1 MSGQIYSNTS
11 FANMNDLLNKQEEDF
26 KKIDKEK
33 DNNNI
38 VRYAIL
44 VGVSALVIL
53 SLKLLIKKNKK

>member
-11 FANMNDLLNKQEEDF
+11 LANINDLLNQQEEDF

-33 DNNNI
+33 DDKNI
-38 VRYAIL
+38 IRYAIL
-44 VGVSALVIL
+44 IGVSALVIL

>member
-11 FANMNDLLNKQEEDF
+11 LANINDLLNQQEEDF

-33 DNNNI
+33 DDKNI
-38 VRYAIL
+38 IRYAIL

>member
-11 FANMNDLLNKQEEDF
+11 LANINDLLNQQEEDF
-26 KKIDKEK
+26 KKIDKKK
-33 DNNNI
+33 DDKNI
-38 VRYAIL
+38 IRYAIL